1 VAAGGVVVSVPA
13 SAPVVVGA
21 ADDGGDADA
30 DALGADVAV
39 PDGRERYERETQT
52 PSYSLLPLRTII

>member
-1 VAAGGVVVSVPA
+1 
-13 SAPVVVGA
+13 VVVGV